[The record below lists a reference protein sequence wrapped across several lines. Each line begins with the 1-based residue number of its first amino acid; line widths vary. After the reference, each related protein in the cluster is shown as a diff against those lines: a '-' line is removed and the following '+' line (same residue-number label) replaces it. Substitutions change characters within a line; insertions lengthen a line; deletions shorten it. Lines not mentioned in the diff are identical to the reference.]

1 MSKSPTAKKSPK
13 KTHKEKNIL
22 YNDKISKLEIVL
34 TYNGKTETLFIDN
47 KENISTIKDM
57 VYNTFYP
64 IQGRFQLI
72 YKLKDISPFEDIPLY
87 KYFKNL
93 MKISITINPINA
105 QNNLGRNE
113 LNTFNTSLQDVTQI
127 DKNEASFG
135 AANQSQIDNG
145 QNPLVEKDRLICNE
159 CHNKIINNFC
169 RNCNLFLCKFCAEK
183 YSSPHHD
190 HLCVN
195 INISQIE
202 KSAKNYKDIVSKE
215 CFMTGKKFDEYKV
228 VFKDIINEFNNNEN
242 NTNNNINEEKTIK
255 ENNDE
260 NINNNFNNDINSNLE
275 SINRMINQD
284 NEDNNNNEENK
295 NEENKNEENKNEE
308 NKNEEN
314 KNEEN
319 KNEENKNEE
328 NKNEENNNNENNNNE
343 NNNNEN
349 EKNNINE
356 NIKDEKNKKE
366 EKKDVDQWL
375 NDVNNKI
382 EILTESLSKNS
393 GANNSESNINIR
405 DEENNYEYLYK
416 KLQKI
421 NAEKN
426 KKDLETIFN
435 EMHEIDL
442 NIKNMDKT
450 LDQCLNNSE
459 VNKINGKILKDL
471 NKNLE
476 NTINKLV
483 KNLDLNGKIK
493 ENAFENN
500 I

>member
-1 MSKSPTAKKSPK
+1 MSKSPTTKKSPK
-13 KTHKEKNIL
+13 KTQKEKNIL
-22 YNDKISKLEIVL
+22 YNDKISKLEVVL
-34 TYNGKTETLFIDN
+34 TYNGKTETLYIDN
-47 KENISTIKDM
+47 KENISTIRDM

-105 QNNLGRNE
+105 QNNLGRNDI
-113 LNTFNTSLQDVTQI
+113 NTFNTSLQDVTQI

-135 AANQSQIDNG
+135 AANQSQIDNS
-145 QNPLVEKDRLICNE
+145 QNPLIEKDRLICNE

-169 RNCNLFLCKFCAEK
+169 RNCNLFLCKYCAEK

-215 CFMTGKKFDEYKV
+215 CFMTGKKFDEYKE
-228 VFKDIINEFNNNEN
+228 VFKDIIDESNTNEN
-242 NTNNNINEEKTIK
+242 NTNNNINEEKIIK

-260 NINNNFNNDINSNLE
+260 NINNDINSNLE
-275 SINRMINQD
+275 NINKMINQD

-295 NEENKNEENKNEE
+295 NEEIKNEESKNEENKNEE
-308 NKNEEN
+308 NKNDD
-314 KNEEN
+314 
-319 KNEENKNEE
+319 
-328 NKNEENNNNENNNNE
+328 NNNE

-349 EKNNINE
+349 EKNDIKE
-356 NIKDEKNKKE
+356 DTKDEKSKKE
-366 EKKDVDQWL
+366 DKKDIDKWL

-442 NIKNMDKT
+442 NIKNMDKN
-450 LDQCLNNSE
+450 LDECLNNSE